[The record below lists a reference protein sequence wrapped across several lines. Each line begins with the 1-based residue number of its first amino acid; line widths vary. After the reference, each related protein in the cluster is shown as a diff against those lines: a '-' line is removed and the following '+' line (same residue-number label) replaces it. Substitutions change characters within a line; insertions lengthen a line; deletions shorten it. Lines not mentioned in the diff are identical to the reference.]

1 MESSM
6 SIMLF
11 HQTDNSFFDIL
22 EAQAQA
28 AYEAAT
34 TFLMLADHFDQI
46 PQYLERLEA
55 LEHDADRLT
64 HGFVNKVNTQFM
76 TPFDK
81 EDLHALTD
89 KLDDITDSIE
99 GTAGRMAA
107 YRMQAP
113 RPDLLVLAGLLVAS
127 THETRAMTQL
137 LRHGF
142 GSAELPGV
150 IAGIHAMESRSDR
163 EFRKALSDLFSE
175 NDLDVRML
183 IKWKEI
189 YERIE
194 NSVNRCEKLASFVE
208 SLIVKYG

>member
-1 MESSM
+1 
-6 SIMLF
+6 MLF
-11 HQTDNSFFDIL
+11 QPKDNSYFDIL

-28 AYEAAT
+28 ADEASRL
-34 TFLMLADHFDQI
+34 FLMLADHFDQM
-46 PQYLERLEA
+46 PEYLERLEA

-64 HGFVNKVNTQFM
+64 HGLVNMVNTTLV

-81 EDLHALTD
+81 EDMHALTAA
-89 KLDDITDSIE
+89 LDDITDSIE
-99 GTAGRMAA
+99 ATAGRMVA
-107 YRMQAP
+107 YRLHCP
-113 RPDLLVLAGLLVAS
+113 RPDLLVLAGLLVAI
-127 THETRAMTQL
+127 THETLAMTQL

-142 GSAELPGV
+142 GSAELPDV

-163 EFRKALSDLFSE
+163 EFRKALSDLFAE
-175 NDLDVRML
+175 NDLDVRLL

-194 NSVNRCEKLASFVE
+194 NSINRCEKLAGFVE